1 MNRVLVNS
9 AIAGVLAAGF
19 LLAAGCSPKANAP
32 KGVAVSSDV
41 AVATSAPLEMRP
53 DVKDLAVSDV
63 LDVPYIFWGGDVATF
78 MANGGETTQPG
89 TTFAKHGL
97 KFKLVRGDDFTAQ
110 VKNYKEG
117 KTPFLRGTMS
127 MLGQASGEIAGD
139 PRSQPVVFLQ
149 LTWSAGDHLVSRAG
163 LRTLADIKGKKIA
176 LQKGGP
182 HVGMLNDILHTAQLG
197 WGDVQPVWL
206 DDVTGDKGP
215 AESFRKDQSVDACF
229 AITPDMMNLTGGPD
243 STGTGEKGTVKGAHV
258 LVSTAHMLRSI
269 ADVYACRRDYFDK
282 HRDVIE
288 KFTAGY
294 LKACEELVAI
304 KKTGKDKSAK
314 AYNNVLALTRKMFGN
329 DVRNDEEAD
338 GLISDAVFVGLP
350 GNYSFFQDKG
360 NLSGFDPKAR
370 AAVDLALALKD
381 ADKRYDLTQANLDYS
396 LIKKIGD
403 LSAKVDAAR
412 TGRFAADAKEKGV
425 IYSFNVYFGGNQST
439 FPEAQYAKDFQ
450 RAVEQASLFGNA
462 MISMRGHANASELMF
477 LFRDTVL
484 KRGIVTQRGGK
495 YFLKDGREFAMNDMK
510 AILELIKTENLG
522 GVAVRSY
529 GGKPTVQGQI
539 DYLQELSEKR
549 SESVRRAVVEYASR
563 HGYRLD
569 PTQMKFVG
577 VGGAEPV
584 VMFAGEP
591 EGGKNRRVEFR
602 IIAVSAEAITTDEF
616 DF

>member
-1 MNRVLVNS
+1 MYRPFMKRSVAV
-9 AIAGVLAAGF
+9 VVAAGF
-19 LLAAGCSPKANAP
+19 LLTAGCPAKVNAP
-32 KGVAVSSDV
+32 MGPAPVALS
-41 AVATSAPLEMRP
+41 PLEMRS
-53 DVKDLAVSDV
+53 DVKELAVGEV
-63 LDVPYIFWGGDVATF
+63 LDVPYILWGGDAATF
-78 MANGGETTQPG
+78 LANGGETTQPG

-97 KFKLVRGDDFTAQ
+97 KLKLVRGDDFAAQ

-117 KTPFLRGTMS
+117 KTPFLRGTLS

-149 LTWSAGDHLVSRAG
+149 LTWSAGDHLVSRES
-163 LRTLADIKGKKIA
+163 LHTLADLKGKKIA

-197 WGDVQPVWL
+197 WNDVQAVWL

-215 AESFRKDQSVDACF
+215 AEAFRNDPSLDACF
-229 AITPDMMNLTGGPD
+229 AITPDMLGLTGGPD
-243 STGTGEKGTVKGAHV
+243 ATGTGEKGTVKGAHV
-258 LVSTAHMLRSI
+258 LVSTAQMLRSI
-269 ADVYACRRDYFDK
+269 ADVYACRRDFFDK

-294 LKACEELVAI
+294 LKACEELVSI
-304 KKTGKDKSAK
+304 KKTGKDKTAK
-314 AYNNVLALTRKMFGN
+314 AYNDVLALTRKMFGS

-360 NLSGFDPKAR
+360 NLSGFDAKAK
-370 AAVDLALALKD
+370 AAVDLALSLKD

-396 LIKKIGD
+396 QIKKLGD
-403 LSAKVDAAR
+403 LSAKVDAPR

-439 FPEAQYAKDFQ
+439 FPEADYGQHFQ

-462 MISMRGHANASELMF
+462 MISMRGHANGSELMF
-477 LFRDTVL
+477 AFRDTVL

-522 GVAVRSY
+522 DVAVRSY
-529 GGKPTVQGQI
+529 NGKPTIQGQI
-539 DYLQELSEKR
+539 NVLQELSEKR
-549 SESVRRAVVEYASR
+549 SESVRRAVVEYATR

-569 PTQMKFVG
+569 PSQMKFVG
-577 VGGAEPV
+577 VGGSEPV
-584 VMFAGEP
+584 VMFASEP

-602 IIAVSAEAITTDEF
+602 IIAVSAEAITTEEF